1 MNLLCANPDAIM
13 NVVVWVIIGLV
24 ALIAVACI
32 VMFIIKIS
40 KMKPEEREDL
50 IIQVLIGLV
59 TAAENYFVGEGR
71 GDEKIAWVQEEFE
84 KRAPWFVKLVLAVT
98 KTADFNELVDKA
110 LTAAKSTEWDKFKK

>member
-1 MNLLCANPDAIM
+1 M

-32 VMFIIKIS
+32 VMLIIKIS

-59 TAAENYFVGEGR
+59 TAAENYFVGNQR
-71 GDEKIAWVQEEFE
+71 GQEKIAWVQEQFN
-84 KRAPWFVKLVLAVT
+84 KTAPWFVKIILTVT
-98 KTADFNELVDKA
+98 KTIDFNDLVQKA
-110 LTAAKSTEWDKFKK
+110 LEQAKNTEWDKFKK